1 MQIDILVVSVVKTGL
16 LLLLLQLLVILIL
29 GILRYI
35 FLFQI
40 TTCTSKFTE
49 TSNQSQTCIN
59 FIATSLNPFC
69 SNLLIISPTIPR
81 CTPSGFTII
90 KDLSPDILILL

>member
-16 LLLLLQLLVILIL
+16 LLLLYTATSNPNSWHSTLH
-29 GILRYI
+29 

-40 TTCTSKFTE
+40 ISKFTE
-49 TSNQSQTCIN
+49 TSNQTCIN

-90 KDLSPDILILL
+90 KDLSPDILIL